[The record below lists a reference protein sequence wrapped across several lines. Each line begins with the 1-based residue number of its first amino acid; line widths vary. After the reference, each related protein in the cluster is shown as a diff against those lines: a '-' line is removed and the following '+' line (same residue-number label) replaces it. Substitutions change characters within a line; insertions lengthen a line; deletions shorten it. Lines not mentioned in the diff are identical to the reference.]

1 MRGVLVPGGH
11 IPMQPNR
18 TTRSPKGAPSE
29 PAIGAPS
36 QEQHRGRTPEALE
49 NDLTAAG
56 YDYLKA
62 RGITDEVIDAA
73 GIRWLRAGKGAD
85 TAGEYGFPQRAYGLF
100 LPTRPLLD
108 RADLTRG
115 VLRRFDVGAP
125 RKFEGQRGKP
135 NHLVTPPGFEAGLQV
150 GRNYANI
157 PDAAGEVN
165 EHGYVVVEGVTRVL
179 ALASIGLASIG
190 INGAWNWKG
199 QNKREGGTTTLPDW
213 EEVAIKGAPFAI
225 ALDGD
230 VQTND
235 KVHQAGERLARW
247 LTGRGATSVEF
258 ILLPPELGLDDWIAE
273 RRAAGFDAPAI
284 LQELA
289 ELRGPLP
296 ARPLA
301 AAGRPWLYG
310 GDSGELRD
318 ETLAKA
324 WDALAAMNRPD
335 GGEPVLFRA
344 DIVDGGAGR
353 IARRSPT
360 EPLRYEPVTAA
371 AYQYLLVQ
379 CAAWYKTDNQGVWVK
394 HHPPRDLAELMTQ
407 SPPDRRLPRLERI
420 YSHPVLVENGGGLEL
435 LTTPGFHDG
444 PGVLLTDPAPPT
456 LPPSADAA
464 AMLADLLADI
474 PFEEPA
480 DYAGAV
486 AYALTL
492 IVKRVVGETPAFQ
505 FDKPRFGTGATL
517 LVKTLTMLATGSPPD
532 PVGYPTGYGA
542 EEEMSKTL
550 TTHIMSGKDVL
561 FFDNVQAAISSASL
575 AQLLTADGT
584 IWGRRLL
591 GGNAAAGKKVST
603 VVVLTANQSSP
614 TGEIARR
621 SVRIRLL
628 RRTPDPA
635 TYVPSEG
642 WRHRLPF
649 AARTFRGVL
658 EAMILEWIAQ
668 GCPRGD
674 YQHSTAPDWAQIVG
688 GILDV
693 AGIPG
698 FLANAEALRGTVTG
712 ADALVPA
719 LVVHWWAA
727 VEDRPLVA
735 AAVREWFDA
744 ESVEQPWKLDD
755 ATPQGRGRQISEEMV
770 KLVGQR
776 HWLQD
781 GRQVEVVTAEGR
793 VDGKPKRAWRLV
805 LVDDGEAPPPAP
817 RTPPQNAEELRQRLE
832 DG

>member
-18 TTRSPKGAPSE
+18 TTRGPKGAPSE

-36 QEQHRGRTPEALE
+36 REQHRGRTPEALE

-85 TAGEYGFPQRAYGLF
+85 TAGDYGFTKSAFGLYF
-100 LPTRPLLD
+100 PTLPLLD
-108 RADLTRG
+108 REDLSRG
-115 VLRRFDVGAP
+115 ILRRFDKNGG
-125 RKFEGQRGKP
+125 KFDWQTGKP
-135 NHLVTPPGFEAGLQV
+135 QHLATPPGFKVGLQV
-150 GRNYANI
+150 GSDYIAF
-157 PDAAGEVN
+157 PDAKDQKGA
-165 EHGYVVVEGVTRVL
+165 EHGYLNRGGLHPLLGPRGCRPGVARYLRHVQL
-179 ALASIGLASIG
+179 ARLQPSRGRADRAHRLGERRHQG
-190 INGAWNWKG
+190 
-199 QNKREGGTTTLPDW
+199 
-213 EEVAIKGAPFAI
+213 VPFVI
-225 ALDGD
+225 AVDGD
-230 VQTND
+230 LSTKR
-235 KVHQAGERLARW
+235 KVNEAAERLAHW
-247 LTGRGATSVEF
+247 LTGKGASSVSF

-273 RRAAGFDAPAI
+273 RRAAGLDAPAI

-289 ELRGPLP
+289 KLRGPLP
-296 ARPLA
+296 ARPLP

-550 TTHIMSGKDVL
+550 TTHIMSGKEVL

-584 IWGRRLL
+584 TWGRRLL

-635 TYVPSEG
+635 TYVPPQG

-649 AARTFRGVL
+649 AA
-658 EAMILEWIAQ
+658 
-668 GCPRGD
+668 
-674 YQHSTAPDWAQIVG
+674 
-688 GILDV
+688 LDV
-693 AGIPG
+693 S
-698 FLANAEALRGTVTG
+698 R
-712 ADALVPA
+712 
-719 LVVHWWAA
+719 
-727 VEDRPLVA
+727 RP
-735 AAVREWFDA
+735 
-744 ESVEQPWKLDD
+744 
-755 ATPQGRGRQISEEMV
+755 
-770 KLVGQR
+770 
-776 HWLQD
+776 
-781 GRQVEVVTAEGR
+781 
-793 VDGKPKRAWRLV
+793 
-805 LVDDGEAPPPAP
+805 
-817 RTPPQNAEELRQRLE
+817 
-832 DG
+832 